1 MEDVNLSFLLYFV
14 DVKPPLEV
22 KEHLERALR
31 FSMRMEEADVPLDE
45 RQNSFEGDL
54 FGMSVLLR
62 FAYDWPEG
70 KVYRF
75 TGAANKHVYSITG
88 EDLFIDAHV
97 ARLLDSAGFKDVMSR
112 EAFVAFCDEKGR

>member
-62 FAYDWPEG
+62 FAYDWPEE
-70 KVYRF
+70 KS
-75 TGAANKHVYSITG
+75 T
-88 EDLFIDAHV
+88 
-97 ARLLDSAGFKDVMSR
+97 DSQERRTSMSTPLP
-112 EAFVAFCDEKGR
+112 GRTCSSMRMLRGSLIVQASKT